1 VEQAPGERVLRPVT
15 FVLLKVID
23 AVIGLRVDA
32 DAELAGLDLSEH
44 AETGYI
50 L

>member
-1 VEQAPGERVLRPVT
+1 MERRWLPHPSAD
-15 FVLLKVID
+15 VLLKVID

-32 DAELAGLDLSEH
+32 DAELTGLDLSEH